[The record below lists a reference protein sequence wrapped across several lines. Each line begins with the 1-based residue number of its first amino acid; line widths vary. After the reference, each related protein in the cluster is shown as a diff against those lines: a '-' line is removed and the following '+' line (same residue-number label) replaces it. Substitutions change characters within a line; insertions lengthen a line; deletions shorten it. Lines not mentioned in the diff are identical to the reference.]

1 MIMKKLILS
10 FLLALLA
17 PILAEAQEMYAV
29 YDGDK
34 TLTFYYDAL
43 KDTRDGTV
51 FGCEVHYMEEAEMY
65 LPGWFA
71 EEGISLKV
79 ERVVFHS
86 SFANARPTSLENW
99 FYYFLN
105 LKEIDNIEL
114 LNTESVTSMSQ
125 MFGGCSGLTSLDVSH
140 FDTRNVTN
148 MYGMFWGCSE
158 LTSLDV
164 SHFDTGNVTN
174 MTGMFGFCSALT
186 SLDVSHFDTGN
197 VTNMSIMFYS
207 CIGLT
212 SLDVS
217 HFDTGNVTSMS
228 MMFDSCCA
236 LTSLDVSHFDTGNV
250 TNMSGMFM
258 ACSALTSLDVSH
270 FDTRNV
276 TDMSQMF
283 EGCTGIKELDL
294 TNFRL
299 RSDAV
304 LNRMFRNCSSLT
316 TIYCNGDWNAYERES
331 AGMFSGC
338 TSLVG
343 GAGTKYEKSVG
354 GTSAYMAHPDSKS
367 NPGYFTQTDTES
379 GYAVWDSSQKIL
391 SFYYDSK
398 QDERDGTIYAC
409 TPVWNSTL
417 GQYEPEWHAIGGE
430 VTRVF
435 FHPSYAYARPKSL
448 TRWFDGFYTLTA
460 IENLDVLNTSEVT
473 DMSWLFS
480 SCSNLYSLD
489 LMHLDMG
496 KVKNVEYMFYLCSSL
511 TAIYCNDDWSQL
523 TNIENSENMFISC
536 FNLAG
541 DFGTTFAD
549 NSWLTGITCARPD
562 GGSYA
567 PGFFS
572 SKESVQKWPEGDLNH
587 DGLVNAADLVRL
599 ADMIMNWK

>member
-1 MIMKKLILS
+1 MKKLILS
-10 FLLALLA
+10 LLLALLA

-43 KDTRDGTV
+43 KDTRDGTA
-51 FGCEVHYMEEAEMY
+51 FGCEGGNLEIDMT
-65 LPGWFA
+65 LPGWFT
-71 EEGISLKV
+71 EDEIYLKV

-99 FYYFLN
+99 FLFFIN
-105 LKEIDNIEL
+105 LKDIDNIEL
-114 LNTESVTSMSQ
+114 LNTESVTNMSG
-125 MFGGCSGLTSLDVSH
+125 MFGSCSA
-140 FDTRNVTN
+140 
-148 MYGMFWGCSE
+148 

-164 SHFDTGNVTN
+164 SHFDTGNVTDLS
-174 MTGMFGFCSALT
+174 GIFAYCSALT

-197 VTNMSIMFYS
+197 VTNMASMFDG
-207 CIGLT
+207 CTVLT
-212 SLDVS
+212 TLDVS
-217 HFDTGNVTSMS
+217 HFNTQ
-228 MMFDSCCA
+228 
-236 LTSLDVSHFDTGNV
+236 
-250 TNMSGMFM
+250 
-258 ACSALTSLDVSH
+258 
-270 FDTRNV
+270 NV
-276 TDMSQMF
+276 TDMSYMFSECAGLTTLDVTHFNTQNVTNMWMMFNGCSGIESLDVSSFDTENVLKFNYMF

-299 RSDAV
+299 RSDAM
-304 LNRMFRNCSSLT
+304 LNGMFQDCSSLT
-316 TIYCNGDWNAYERES
+316 TIYCNDDWKAYKRES

-343 GAGTKYEKSVG
+343 GAGKTYEESDDG
-354 GTSAYMAHPDSKS
+354 TGTSVYMAHPDSKS
-367 NPGYFTQTDTES
+367 NPGYFTRKADTES

-417 GQYEPEWHAIGGE
+417 GEYEPEWHAIGGE
-430 VTRVF
+430 VARVF

-448 TRWFDGFYTLTA
+448 NRWFEGFYTLTA

-480 SCSNLYSLD
+480 GCSNLYSLD

-523 TNIENSENMFISC
+523 TNIENSDNMFINC

-562 GGSYA
+562 VGSYSR
-567 PGFFS
+567 GFFS

-599 ADMIMNWK
+599 ADIIMNWK

>member
-1 MIMKKLILS
+1 MKKLILS
-10 FLLALLA
+10 LLLALLA

-43 KDTRDGTV
+43 KDTRDGTA
-51 FGCEVHYMEEAEMY
+51 FSCEVHYMEEEEMN

-114 LNTESVTSMSQ
+114 LNTESVT
-125 MFGGCSGLTSLDVSH
+125 
-140 FDTRNVTN
+140 N
-148 MYGMFWGCSE
+148 MYGMFGS
-158 LTSLDV
+158 
-164 SHFDTGNVTN
+164 
-174 MTGMFGFCSALT
+174 CSALT
-186 SLDVSHFDTGN
+186 SLDLSHFATW
-197 VTNMSIMFYS
+197 
-207 CIGLT
+207 
-212 SLDVS
+212 
-217 HFDTGNVTSMS
+217 
-228 MMFDSCCA
+228 
-236 LTSLDVSHFDTGNV
+236 NV
-250 TNMSGMFM
+250 TNMSGMFEG
-258 ACSALTSLDVSH
+258 CFGLTTLDVSH

-331 AGMFSGC
+331 TYMFMGC

-343 GAGTKYEKSVG
+343 GAGTKYEKSIG

-367 NPGYFTQTDTES
+367 NPGYFTQTDKES

-480 SCSNLYSLD
+480 GCSNLYSLD

-496 KVKNVEYMFYLCSSL
+496 KVKNVEHMFYLCSSL

-523 TNIENSENMFISC
+523 TNIENSDNMFISC

-599 ADMIMNWK
+599 ADIIMNWK

>member
-10 FLLALLA
+10 LLLALLA
-17 PILAEAQEMYAV
+17 PILAEAQEIYAV

-51 FGCEVHYMEEAEMY
+51 FGCEFHYLGEAKMN
-65 LPGWFA
+65 LPGWFT
-71 EEGISLKV
+71 EDEIYLKV

-99 FYYFLN
+99 FLFFIN

-114 LNTESVTSMSQ
+114 LNTESVTSMSH
-125 MFGGCSGLTSLDVSH
+125 MFGSCSALTSLDVSH

-148 MYGMFWGCSE
+148 MA
-158 LTSLDV
+158 
-164 SHFDTGNVTN
+164 N
-174 MTGMFGFCSALT
+174 
-186 SLDVSHFDTGN
+186 
-197 VTNMSIMFYS
+197 MFYG

-217 HFDTGNVTSMS
+217 HFDTGNVTNMASM
-228 MMFDSCCA
+228 FEGCTV
-236 LTSLDVSHFDTGNV
+236 LTTLDVSHFNTQNV
-250 TNMSGMFM
+250 TNMSYMFSEC
-258 ACSALTSLDVSH
+258 AGLTALDVSH
-270 FDTRNV
+270 FNTQNV
-276 TDMSQMF
+276 TDMRSMF
-283 EGCTGIKELDL
+283 NGCSGFESLDVSSFDTENVLKFHHMFDGCTGIKELDL

-304 LNRMFRNCSSLT
+304 LNFMFKNCSSLT
-316 TIYCNGDWNAYERES
+316 TIYCNDDWNAYGRES
-331 AGMFSGC
+331 SGMFRGC

-343 GAGTKYEKSVG
+343 GAGTKYEDG
-354 GTSAYMAHPDSKS
+354 GNGITVYMAHPDSKS
-367 NPGYFTQTDTES
+367 NPGYFTRKADTES
-379 GYAVWDSSQKIL
+379 GYAVWDSSRKIL

-473 DMSWLFS
+473 DMSRLFS
-480 SCSNLYSLD
+480 GCSSLYSLD

-496 KVKNVEYMFYLCSSL
+496 KVKNVEHMFYLCSSL

-523 TNIENSENMFISC
+523 TNIENSDNMFINC

-599 ADMIMNWK
+599 ADIIMNRK